1 MSTVEQRIAE
11 LEEQVESQS
20 RRIAEL
26 EALEAKAI
34 QPRTYYQG
42 WRLNEPKFK
51 TYRRREDGE
60 LESVPRVLVKRRS
73 RMLNAD
79 VSAEPLEQVVV
90 ASPTG
95 MEWGYGGSGP
105 ADLAMTLI
113 AEVVPADDPKRGLL
127 AGKYKDEVVQNLPRK
142 VDPFSSRPWYLTPWG
157 LKHPRQQYV
166 LEWEISWQDI
176 AEWVEAK
183 RDDVD
188 RSANT

>member
-1 MSTVEQRIAE
+1 MSAVEQRIAE

-26 EALEAKAI
+26 EALERKAI

-42 WRLNEPKFK
+42 WRLNEPRFK
-51 TYRRREDGE
+51 AFRRREDGE
-60 LESVPRVLVKRRS
+60 LEDVPRVHVERRS
-73 RMLNAD
+73 RVLDTD
-79 VSAEPLEQVVV
+79 VSAEPLEQVVA

-105 ADLAMTLI
+105 TDLALTLI
-113 AEVVPADDPKRGLL
+113 AEVVPADDPEQGRL
-127 AGKYKDEVVQNLPRK
+127 AGQYKDEVVRNLPRK
-142 VDPFSSRPWYLTPWG
+142 VNPFSSRPWYLTPWG

-166 LEWEISWQDI
+166 LEWEISWQEI

-183 RDDVD
+183 RDGVD
-188 RSANT
+188 RSAKI